1 MTFIK
6 ASCSHMQQTMPQM
19 TQSKLAKRSF
29 DSFAIFK
36 DPDYITGIQGLGT
49 LQPLHNTQVAYWAVK
64 EEACKLCKWTA
75 KESDFDKGSVLFNHK
90 HRFSSNAVETMHA
103 FVKPK
108 IQILHASNILVVDDS
123 ILDRNGKSMNI
134 IVGDLSMPEVSEAF
148 YADAEQGKQ
157 PGAIR
162 KYSTRTKYLV
172 NILTKDNKP
181 AHEVPL
187 VLTLK
192 GIASKKLS
200 EDLRDFYKSMDR
212 CMSVALQKD
221 ASSKFDKRVTSL
233 YIFSPTLDIESVEVR
248 GGNKVFLPTVVS
260 FERPDYSDLQTAQ
273 ESMLALTVSDDMRE
287 KTWSQ
292 IQDEDLGDYINKHS
306 QTEAA
311 KLGGAYAQKEGLILA
326 PAGEGV
332 KDVTVIGERDD
343 DTGEVANF

>member
-1 MTFIK
+1 MPHISK
-6 ASCSHMQQTMPQM
+6 A
-19 TQSKLAKRSF
+19 F
-29 DSFAIFK
+29 DI
-36 DPDYITGIQGLGT
+36 D
-49 LQPLHNTQVAYWAVK
+49 K
-64 EEACKLCKWTA
+64 EEAEK
-75 KESDFDKGSVLFNHK
+75 DGGS
-90 HRFSSNAVETMHA
+90 R
-103 FVKPK
+103 
-108 IQILHASNILVVDDS
+108 
-123 ILDRNGKSMNI
+123 R
-134 IVGDLSMPEVSEAF
+134 
-148 YADAEQGKQ
+148 
-157 PGAIR
+157 
-162 KYSTRTKYLV
+162 YSTRTKYLV
-172 NILTKDNKP
+172 NVLTKDNKP

-200 EDLRDFYKSMDR
+200 EDLKDFYKSMDR

-273 ESMLALTVSDDMRE
+273 ESMLALTVSDDMRV

-292 IQDEDLGDYINKHS
+292 ILDEDLGDYINKHS

-311 KLGGAYAQKEGLILA
+311 KLGGAYAQREGLILA

-332 KDVTVIGERDD
+332 KNVTVIGERDD
-343 DTGEVANF
+343 DTGEVKF